1 MTREEAKEIL
11 QGSRITSFRPNGTA
25 RVKEALALAIE
36 ALSQPIVCKDYCI
49 DDDHIYCSPKVADRV
64 VEALSVDAVQTD
76 LVQRSDVLEVIS
88 EAQDGS
94 GSTYNILQPIFVKVN
109 NLPSCH
115 RCYECDEQ
123 FYQQI
128 LEKGMIELPQEYV
141 SVVRCK
147 DCRHRDLFSCP
158 LADND
163 FQKEEH
169 FCSWGERGEE

>member
-1 MTREEAKEIL
+1 MCQRMAQGGKGETMTREEAVNRFKGIRE
-11 QGSRITSFRPNGTA
+11 SFSISIAQSKFYPSKAELN
-25 RVKEALALAIE
+25 ELCDMAIE
-36 ALSQPIVCKDYCI
+36 ALS
-49 DDDHIYCSPKVADRV
+49 AN
-64 VEALSVDAVQTD
+64 AVQTD

-115 RCYECDEQ
+115 RCDECDEQ

-147 DCRHRDLFSCP
+147 DCRYFDKHETWSACTYWSGDP
-158 LADND
+158 YEQAAVEDKD
-163 FQKEEH
+163 Y
-169 FCSWGERGEE
+169 CSRGERREP

>member
-1 MTREEAKEIL
+1 MSDNISRAEVHKILSLLATEGGTDAKML
-11 QGSRITSFRPNGTA
+11 
-25 RVKEALALAIE
+25 
-36 ALSQPIVCKDYCI
+36 LSDAHEFI
-49 DDDHIYCSPKVADRV
+49 DSLPSA
-64 VEALSVDAVQTD
+64 DAVQTD

-163 FQKEEH
+163 FQKDED
-169 FCSWGERGEE
+169 FCSWGERREKNE